1 MTLEWAQTLG
11 GNSLPMLFGG
21 LVALAVGLGWMAF
34 RPAGDEG
41 RQDPESRLDS
51 YLRGRDIVEEEIL
64 RKPFA
69 ERAVLPVLRKVVRAL
84 GRLTPTRNLEGTEQ
98 MLVRAGEPMGLSVI
112 DFYGL
117 RLFVAAAAGLGY
129 LLLLGQSVGL
139 VIALRNAALLGL
151 IAFILPQMWLRLRVS
166 SRQNEIQKALPDA
179 LDMLTIGV
187 EAGLGFESAMMRVGE
202 HWDNALTHEF
212 RRAVAEMRVGMSREE
227 ALRRMSQRS
236 GVQDLHTFVAVL
248 IQSSRLGVSIA
259 DVLHTQSYQM
269 RLRRR
274 QRAQEQAQKAAIKMV
289 FPLVFFIFPAM
300 FVVILGPAIPRLVGM
315 FSNL

>member
-212 RRAVAEMRVGMSREE
+212 
-227 ALRRMSQRS
+227 
-236 GVQDLHTFVAVL
+236 VQDLHTFVAVL